1 MTSFAKKNRVGII
14 AASFAAFFITCVFIG
29 YAIMGN
35 DNRLPIY
42 SPSEIN
48 RELVD
53 ESLWEVAGG
62 HTVSDF
68 DLTSQL
74 GEPITAATFEGKV
87 YVVSFFFASCASICP
102 KMSKSLGHVQERFL
116 ENDDVMI
123 LSHSVLPDHDTVE
136 VLAKY
141 GERFKVNSDKW
152 LLATGSQDSIFKLAR
167 KSYFAVIKG
176 EQGAESGFIHTEN
189 FVLIDKEKRIRGYY
203 NGIAK
208 TEVDQMMDDIDRLLL
223 EYVEE

>member
-1 MTSFAKKNRVGII
+1 MASFTKKNRVGII
-14 AASFAAFFITCVFIG
+14 AAGFAVSFLVCVFIG
-29 YAIMGN
+29 YSIMA
-35 DNRLPIY
+35 DDDRLPVY
-42 SPSEIN
+42 NPSQLN

-68 DLTSQL
+68 ELTNQL
-74 GEPITAATFEGKV
+74 GEPITAATFEGKI
-87 YVVSFFFASCASICP
+87 YVVTFFFSTCASICP
-102 KMSKSLGHVQERFL
+102 KMARSLGHVQERFL
-116 ENDDVMI
+116 DNDDVML
-123 LSHSVLPDHDTVE
+123 LSHSVLPDYDTVE
-136 VLAKY
+136 VLARY
-141 GERFKVNSDKW
+141 GERFNVNPDKW
-152 LLATGSQDSIFKLAR
+152 LLATGSQEHIFELAR

-223 EYVEE
+223 EYIEE